1 LVRTVDG
8 VPDSPVVQEPAH
20 SVADAL
26 EDWRQAEREEDVEPE
41 GSATRGMAHR
51 RTQIAQKRYEE
62 RFERE
67 MKAQRF
73 DQSRRDPSTD
83 VVPAIAGAS
92 SGE

>member
-1 LVRTVDG
+1 MVDG
-8 VPDSPVVQEPAH
+8 VPDSAVVRDPAR

-26 EDWRQAEREEDVEPE
+26 EDWRQAEREEDEEPE
-41 GSATRGMAHR
+41 GSAGRGLAHR
-51 RTQIAQKRYEE
+51 RTVAARKRYEE

-67 MKAQRF
+67 MKAHRF

-83 VVPAIAGAS
+83 VVRATAGAS